1 MGGECESMRDY
12 DREIEAWRN
21 QIITATAQIAQLE
34 LERASF
40 LEQQHRRMNYLS
52 SREILELLEAR
63 HGRVGSMATIKR
75 WADSGALGEV
85 IEEREAFPLLVNK
98 QGNKRFLYPREDVLQ
113 FLREKGYLS
122 PRYEVLDRVLLD
134 TDKPCSHALII
145 AIEPCGH
152 RFTYHV
158 QLEATGEL
166 LTHVAEEDLLR
177 P

>member
-1 MGGECESMRDY
+1 MSVKLMRDY
-12 DREIEAWRN
+12 DREIESWRN
-21 QIITATAQIAQLE
+21 QVITATAQIAQLE
-34 LERASF
+34 LERAAF
-40 LEQQHRRMNYLS
+40 LEQQQRRMNYLS

-63 HGRVGSMATIKR
+63 QGRVGSMATIKR

-98 QGNKRFLYPREDVLQ
+98 QGNKRFLYPREDVLH
-113 FLREKGYLS
+113 FLREKGYLC
-122 PRYEVLDRVLLD
+122 PRYEVLDQVLFNKD
-134 TDKPCSHALII
+134 TRRCHALII
-145 AIEPCGH
+145 AIEPSGNS
-152 RFTYHV
+152 FTYHV

>member
-1 MGGECESMRDY
+1 VSVKLMRDY
-12 DREIEAWRN
+12 DREIEAWKN
-21 QIITATAQIAQLE
+21 QVITATAHIAQLE
-34 LERASF
+34 LERAAY
-40 LEQQHRRMNYLS
+40 LEQQQRRLNYLS

-85 IEEREAFPLLVNK
+85 IDEREAFPLLVNK
-98 QGNKRFLYPREDVLQ
+98 QGNKRFLYPREDVLH
-113 FLREKGYLS
+113 FLREKGYLR
-122 PRYEVLDRVLLD
+122 PRYEVLDRVLFNKD
-134 TDKPCSHALII
+134 TRRCPALII
-145 AIEPCGH
+145 AIEPCGNS
-152 RFTYHV
+152 FTYHV